1 MAKRLT
7 MLALLFA
14 FSIGALA
21 QPAASFPAM
30 KGVVSDYAGKLDE
43 TQIQELSGLLKDY
56 ERQTSIEFVVVV
68 VSSLDGLSARNYAT
82 GIGDSWKIGKAGKDN
97 GIVLLWAPN
106 ERAYALRIAGGLSAD
121 LTDTD
126 ATQITRQNLLPNFK
140 RGEYYSGLKQT
151 VLATMQHLGVTTWE
165 ERLQARK
172 PDAEQETIDRKRR
185 ATEAWQAE
193 VQRRQEEAMQAEQE
207 RHLQSDTRTGLI
219 FVTLLAMG
227 VLLAVVIHRSRRRA
241 AKLAELAQ
249 AVTTIPDDLSAA
261 EKNASEI
268 QRTLDDCAR
277 EMPEQDISSLR
288 QSLSGQPDRIL
299 KIKVDAQ
306 CIEPAKLESY
316 DEMVRVRANSLAERN
331 LLESTKESIARIK
344 EAKAQSQTMM
354 EKLSHE
360 TFEITDVRD
369 SSRTDAVNQLLL
381 QSRQDYERA
390 RQNSSLSLVD
400 WLIINQML
408 NNSRS
413 QMQQAVSYSQEAP
426 YAPSFY
432 TQDDSSSSGSS
443 RRSSSSDWFGGSSSS
458 SSSGGFFSGGDSGG
472 GGGSFSSGSGS
483 DGSY

>member
-1 MAKRLT
+1 MSKRLT
-7 MLALLFA
+7 MLMLLLA
-14 FSIGALA
+14 FSIGIFA
-21 QPAASFPAM
+21 QPAINFPAM
-30 KGVVSDYAGKLDE
+30 MGVVSDYAGKLDQA
-43 TQIQELSGLLKDY
+43 QIQELSGLLKDY

-68 VSSLDGLSARNYAT
+68 VNNLDGLSARNYAT
-82 GIGDSWKIGKAGKDN
+82 GIGDSWRVGKAGRDN
-97 GIVLLWAPN
+97 GIVLLWAPH
-106 ERAYALRIAGGLSAD
+106 ERAYALRVAEGLSAD
-121 LTDTD
+121 LTDAD

-140 RGEYYSGLKQT
+140 RGEYYAGLKET
-151 VLATMQHLGVTTWE
+151 VLATMQHLGVSPWE

-185 ATEAWQAE
+185 AEQAWQAE
-193 VQRRQEEAMQAEQE
+193 VQRREQEARQAEQE
-207 RHLQSDTRTGLI
+207 RNQQSDTRTGLV
-219 FVTLLAMG
+219 FFTLLALG
-227 VLLAVVIHRSRRRA
+227 GLLAIVIHRSRRRA

-249 AVTTIPDDLSAA
+249 AMTTIPDNLSTA
-261 EKNASEI
+261 EKNAPEI

-277 EMPEQDISSLR
+277 EMPEQDISTLR
-288 QSLSGQPDRIL
+288 QSLAGQPDRIL

-316 DEMVRVRANSLAERN
+316 DAMVRVRANSEAERN
-331 LLESTKESIARIK
+331 LLESTKESIAKIK
-344 EAKAQSQTMM
+344 EAKAQSQAMM

-408 NNSRS
+408 NNSRN

-426 YAPSFY
+426 APLFSSLD
-432 TQDDSSSSGSS
+432 DDSTSS
-443 RRSSSSDWFGGSSSS
+443 RRSSNSSSSWFGGSSSS
-458 SSSGGFFSGGDSGG
+458 SSSDGFFSSGDSGG

-483 DGSY
+483 DGTY